1 MNSKIITFGLI
12 VVLFFSAT
20 ANIVFAGDWPM
31 FRHNLQH
38 TGATDETVPDELK
51 LIWSY
56 HTGSSGGG
64 ETPVISNNKVFGGS
78 CRGIYCLDADTGDL
92 IWDFVTENVDSSPAV
107 YEGKVFV
114 GSEGN
119 KTFCLSAD
127 TGKLIWSY
135 DMGGGKSTP
144 AVYEGKVF
152 AGSNDKNI
160 YCLSA
165 GTGELIW
172 EYKTGGFVISSP
184 AIYGGKVFVGS
195 NDKKVYCLN
204 ADTGELIWCY
214 RTQGIIHSSPAV
226 SDDKV
231 FVGSWDGRLY
241 CLGADTGKLIW
252 SYETR
257 DRVVDSSPAVSND
270 KVFVGSDTK
279 IYCINANIGEL
290 IWSYKTGNSYPVI
303 SEGKVFV
310 MGNKLYCFGGK
321 GQHTPTITNESES
334 QLATDTSQICLS
346 WSPDGKQIAYLER
359 TESDGTESGCLWI
372 MNADGTGG
380 TQLATVGSDLGSI
393 LLKYGVDWSP
403 DGKSIVF
410 MEETPDRDGNYD
422 IRSIWVMNIE
432 TKEKIKL
439 ASDAIAPSWSPDGT
453 RIAYIGFSLDPEGW
467 DLWVMD
473 VDGGNKRMLA
483 PDSVF
488 PSWSPDGTKIAYSHK
503 GINNVEEVWV
513 VNVLMGLVIK
523 R

>member
-64 ETPVISNNKVFGGS
+64 ETPVISDNRVFGGS

-92 IWDFVTENVDSSPAV
+92 IWDFVTGNVDSSPAV

-135 DMGGGKSTP
+135 DMSGGKSTP

-172 EYKTGGFVISSP
+172 KYKTGGFVISSP

-195 NDKKVYCLN
+195 ND
-204 ADTGELIWCY
+204 
-214 RTQGIIHSSPAV
+214 
-226 SDDKV
+226 
-231 FVGSWDGRLY
+231 
-241 CLGADTGKLIW
+241 
-252 SYETR
+252 
-257 DRVVDSSPAVSND
+257 
-270 KVFVGSDTK
+270 
-279 IYCINANIGEL
+279 
-290 IWSYKTGNSYPVI
+290 
-303 SEGKVFV
+303 
-310 MGNKLYCFGGK
+310 
-321 GQHTPTITNESES
+321 
-334 QLATDTSQICLS
+334 
-346 WSPDGKQIAYLER
+346 
-359 TESDGTESGCLWI
+359 
-372 MNADGTGG
+372 
-380 TQLATVGSDLGSI
+380 
-393 LLKYGVDWSP
+393 
-403 DGKSIVF
+403 
-410 MEETPDRDGNYD
+410 
-422 IRSIWVMNIE
+422 
-432 TKEKIKL
+432 
-439 ASDAIAPSWSPDGT
+439 
-453 RIAYIGFSLDPEGW
+453 
-467 DLWVMD
+467 
-473 VDGGNKRMLA
+473 
-483 PDSVF
+483 
-488 PSWSPDGTKIAYSHK
+488 
-503 GINNVEEVWV
+503 
-513 VNVLMGLVIK
+513 
-523 R
+523 